1 MRSAAR
7 TALAIGLAAAAAA
20 GCGAKTSEHKVA
32 GTTPVPNPQGTAD
45 PDMDP
50 LQATCEEYLNSP
62 QLYSQATVKLAR
74 RVHRRDASE
83 FQVTLRLRNAVT
95 AICKQAEPSSR
106 PGKAALEAVRNGKY
120 KTDRG

>member
-1 MRSAAR
+1 MSSAAR
-7 TALAIGLAAAAAA
+7 TALAIGLAATALT
-20 GCGAKTSEHKVA
+20 GCGAQAGHKV
-32 GTTPVPNPQGTAD
+32 GTTPVTNPQGTAN
-45 PDMDP
+45 PDIDP

-95 AICKQAEPSSR
+95 AICKQAAPSSR